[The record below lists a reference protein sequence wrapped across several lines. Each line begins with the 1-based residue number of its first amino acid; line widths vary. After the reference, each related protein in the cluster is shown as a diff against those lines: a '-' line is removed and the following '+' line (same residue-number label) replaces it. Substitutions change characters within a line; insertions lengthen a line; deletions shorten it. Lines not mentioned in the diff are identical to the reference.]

1 MCVNLRSAMTFSPRR
16 AILIAGRGEYKSCSD
31 GDRRHARLL
40 RRQPLPRPQPA
51 REYKDVQTKF
61 GIGQPV
67 PRLEDPRFITGRGR
81 FVDDIVLP
89 HLCHGVLVMSPHAHA
104 RIKTVDTTKAKAA
117 PGVLAVL
124 TAADVEADK
133 LGSLVPLMPE
143 DMGGPKGFRTLRAIL
158 SGGRVRAVGDRVAF
172 VVAETLTQAR
182 DAAEL
187 VEVEYEPL
195 PAVVAVEDALK
206 PGAPAVWDEAPDNVS
221 VNLMMGDKGTTDAAF
236 AKARHVVSVKL
247 VNNRVCANS
256 IEPRAAIGQYH
267 PDSESF
273 TLYSTTQNPHGTRSH
288 LARDVFKVPEVK
300 LRVISPDVGG
310 GFGMKGAVYPE
321 EALVLWASRRLGGR
335 PVKWV
340 ATRAEAFLAD
350 SHGRDQVVTGE
361 LALDE
366 HGKILGLRVNALH
379 DMGSHVFGAAM
390 VVPLFALRLAPGVYQ
405 IPAVHVLGRAVL
417 TNTIPLA
424 PYRGAGRPEATFL
437 IEQLLD
443 RAARVLGVDPVE
455 IRRRNYIPASAM
467 PHKLGT
473 GITYDSGDFVH
484 VMDECLHLA
493 DWNGFAKR
501 AAESKKNG
509 KLRGRGIGYFL
520 EEAAVFN
527 ERMVLRFD
535 PSGMLTILAGTHS
548 HGQGH
553 QTVYAQMV
561 SEWLGVPFENVR
573 FVQGDTDAVPIGRG
587 TYGSRSMHVGGNA
600 LKRAADA
607 IIEKAKPMAA
617 MMLEAAA
624 GDIEFKDGAFRIVG
638 TDRALPLTAVAQAF
652 YRPAMLPPQFDVGLE
667 ASGTFA
673 AEPPN
678 YPNGCH
684 VCEVEIDPETGLVTL
699 ARYAAVDD
707 VGRVMNRLL
716 CEGQI
721 HGGVAQGV
729 GQALME
735 RIVFDEVG
743 QLVTG
748 SFQDYAMPRADDF
761 PELVSELTEVPA
773 KTNPLGVKGAGEAGA
788 TGAPPAV
795 IGAVLDA
802 LRPLGIE
809 QIDMPA
815 TPDRVWALIKAH
827 EAKVA

>member
-1 MCVNLRSAMTFSPRR
+1 VA
-16 AILIAGRGEYKSCSD
+16 
-31 GDRRHARLL
+31 
-40 RRQPLPRPQPA
+40 
-51 REYKDVQTKF
+51 KF

-81 FVDDIVLP
+81 YVDDIEMP
-89 HLCHGVLVMSPHAHA
+89 HQCHGVLVMSPHAHA
-104 RIKTVDTTKAKAA
+104 RITSIGTVAAKAA

-124 TAADVEADK
+124 TGADAETDK
-133 LGSLVPLMPE
+133 IGSLVPIMPE
-143 DMGGPKGFRTLRAIL
+143 DMGGPKGYRTLRPIL
-158 SGGRVRAVGDRVAF
+158 SSGKVRAVGDRVAF
-172 VVAETLTQAR
+172 VVAETLQQAR

-187 VEVEYEPL
+187 IAIDYEPL
-195 PAVVAVEDALK
+195 PAVVALEDAVK
-206 PGAPAVWDEAPDNVS
+206 PGAPVIWDGAPNNVAVA
-221 VNLMMGDKGTTDAAF
+221 LMMGSKEATDAAF
-236 AKARHVVSVKL
+236 AGARHVVSVKL
-247 VNNRVCANS
+247 VNNRVSANS

-267 PDSESF
+267 PDGDNY
-273 TLYSTTQNPHGTRSH
+273 TLYSTSQNPHGTRSSVAGQV
-288 LARDVFKVPEVK
+288 LKVPQVK

-321 EALVLWASRRLGGR
+321 DALVLWASRRCGGR

-340 ATRAEAFLAD
+340 STRSEAFLGD

-366 HGKILGLRVNALH
+366 HGKALGLRVDALH
-379 DMGSHVFGAAM
+379 DMGSHVFDASM
-390 VVPLFALRLAPGVYQ
+390 VVPLFALKLAPGVYQ
-405 IPAVHVLGRAVL
+405 IPAVHAAGRAVL
-417 TNTIPLA
+417 TNTPPLQ
-424 PYRGAGRPEATFL
+424 PYRGAGRPEATYL
-437 IEQLLD
+437 IELLLD
-443 RAARVLGVDPVE
+443 RAAYALGIDPIE
-455 IRRRNYIPASAM
+455 IRRRNFVPPSAM
-467 PHKLGT
+467 PHKLHS
-473 GITYDSGDFVH
+473 GIAFDSGEFMR
-484 VMDECLHLA
+484 VMDECLKLA
-493 DWNGFAKR
+493 DWNGFSKR
-501 AAESKKNG
+501 AAESKKHG
-509 KLRGRGIGYFL
+509 KLRGRGIGYFI
-520 EEAAVFN
+520 EEAAIFN
-527 ERMVLRFD
+527 DRMTIRFD
-535 PSGMLTILAGTHS
+535 PSGTLMILAGTHS

-561 SEWLGVPFENVR
+561 HEWLGAPLDSISFL
-573 FVQGDTDAVPIGRG
+573 QGDTNEVAVGRG

-624 GDIEFKDGAFRIVG
+624 SDLEFKDGSFHIVG
-638 TDRALPLTAVAQAF
+638 TDRSLPLTAVAQSLH
-652 YRPAMLPPQFDVGLE
+652 RPMFLPPQFEVGLE

-673 AEPPN
+673 AEPSN
-678 YPNGCH
+678 FPNGCH
-684 VCEVEIDPETGLVTL
+684 LCEVEIDPETGVVTL

-707 VGRVMNRLL
+707 VGKVMNALL

-735 RIVFDEVG
+735 SIVFDADG

-748 SFQDYAMPRADDF
+748 SFQDYAMPRASDF
-761 PELVSELTEVPA
+761 PDLLSELTEVPA

-795 IGAVLDA
+795 ISAILDA

-809 QIDMPA
+809 HIDMPA
-815 TPDRVWALIKAH
+815 TPNKIWHAIKSAH
-827 EAKVA
+827 AAKLAAE

>member
-1 MCVNLRSAMTFSPRR
+1 MN
-16 AILIAGRGEYKSCSD
+16 
-31 GDRRHARLL
+31 
-40 RRQPLPRPQPA
+40 
-51 REYKDVQTKF
+51 KF

-67 PRLEDPRFITGRGR
+67 PRVEDPRFITGRGR
-81 FVDDIVLP
+81 YVDDIDLP
-89 HLCHGVLVMSPHAHA
+89 HQCYGVVVMSPHAHA
-104 RIKTVDTTKAKAA
+104 RIKRVDTAKAKAA
-117 PGVLAVL
+117 DGVLAVL
-124 TAADVEADK
+124 TGADVVADK
-133 LGSLVPLMPE
+133 LGSLAPPMPE
-143 DMGGPKGFRTLRAIL
+143 DMGGPKGFRSLRPIL
-158 SGGRVRAVGDRVAF
+158 IADKVRAVGERVAF
-172 VVAETLTQAR
+172 VVAETVEQAR
-182 DAAEL
+182 NAAEL
-187 VEVEYEPL
+187 IEIDYEPL
-195 PAVVAVEDALK
+195 PAAITVEDAVK
-206 PGAPAVWDEAPDNVS
+206 SGAPVIWDEAPNNVAFT
-221 VNLMMGDKGTTDAAF
+221 LMMGNKDATDAAF
-236 AKARHVVSVKL
+236 AGAKHVVTLKL
-247 VNNRVCANS
+247 NNTRITANS

-267 PDSESF
+267 PDGDNY
-273 TLYSTTQNPHGTRSH
+273 TLYSTSQNPHGTRSSVAGQV
-288 LARDVFKVPEVK
+288 LKIPETK

-310 GFGMKGAVYPE
+310 GFGMKHGGYPE
-321 EALVLWASRRLGGR
+321 DALVVWASRHVGGR

-340 ATRAEAFLAD
+340 STRSEALLGD
-350 SHGRDQVVTGE
+350 SQGRDQVVTGE

-366 HGKILGLRVNALH
+366 RGKVLGLRVNALH
-379 DMGSHVFGAAM
+379 AMGSHVFGASM
-390 VVPLFALRLAPGVYQ
+390 VVPLFAMRLAPGVYQ
-405 IPAVHVLGRAVL
+405 IPAVHCVGKAVF

-424 PYRGAGRPEATFL
+424 PYRGAGRPEATYL

-443 RAARVLGVDPVE
+443 RAANVIGIDPIE
-455 IRRRNYIPASAM
+455 IRRRNFIPSSAM
-467 PHKLGT
+467 PHKIQT

-484 VMDECLHLA
+484 VMDECLKVA

-527 ERMVLRFD
+527 DRMVLRFD

-561 SEWLGVPFENVR
+561 TEWLGVPFENVR

-587 TYGSRSMHVGGNA
+587 SYGSRSMHVGGNA
-600 LKRAADA
+600 LKKAADN

-617 MMLEAAA
+617 MMMEAAA
-624 GDIEFKDGAFRIVG
+624 GDIEFKDGSFRIVG
-638 TDRALPLTAVAQAF
+638 TDRAMKLTDVAKAF

-684 VCEVEIDPETGLVTL
+684 VCEVEVDPETGFVTL

-707 VGRVMNRLL
+707 VGKIMNHLL

-735 RIVFDEVG
+735 AIVFDAEG

-748 SFQDYAMPRADDF
+748 SFQDYAMPRAEDF
-761 PELVSELTEVPA
+761 PDLVSELTEVPA

-795 IGAVLDA
+795 IGAILDA
-802 LRPLGIE
+802 LKPLGIDH
-809 QIDMPA
+809 IDMPA
-815 TPDRVWALIKAH
+815 TPSRVWAAINARAQKAAA
-827 EAKVA
+827 E

>member
-1 MCVNLRSAMTFSPRR
+1 MN
-16 AILIAGRGEYKSCSD
+16 
-31 GDRRHARLL
+31 
-40 RRQPLPRPQPA
+40 
-51 REYKDVQTKF
+51 KF

-67 PRLEDPRFITGRGR
+67 PRVEDPRFITGRGR
-81 FVDDIVLP
+81 YVDDIDLP
-89 HLCHGVLVMSPHAHA
+89 HQCYGVVAMSPHAHA
-104 RIKTVDTTKAKAA
+104 RVKRVDTAKAKAA
-117 PGVLAVL
+117 GGVLAVL
-124 TAADVEADK
+124 TGADVVADK
-133 LGSLVPLMPE
+133 LGSLAPPMPE
-143 DMGGPKGFRTLRAIL
+143 DMGGPKGFRSLRPIL
-158 SGGRVRAVGDRVAF
+158 IADKVRAVGERVAF
-172 VVAETLTQAR
+172 VVAETVEQAR
-182 DAAEL
+182 NAAEL
-187 VEVEYEPL
+187 IEIDYEPL
-195 PAVVAVEDALK
+195 PAAITVEDAVK
-206 PGAPAVWDEAPDNVS
+206 SGAPVIWDEAPNNVAFT
-221 VNLMMGDKGTTDAAF
+221 LMMGNKDATDAAF
-236 AKARHVVSVKL
+236 AGAKHVVTMKL
-247 VNNRVCANS
+247 NNTRITANS

-267 PDSESF
+267 PDGDNY
-273 TLYSTTQNPHGTRSH
+273 TLYSTSQNPHGTRSSVAGQV
-288 LARDVFKVPEVK
+288 LKIPETK

-310 GFGMKGAVYPE
+310 GFGMKHGGYPE
-321 EALVLWASRRLGGR
+321 DALVVWASRHVGGQ

-340 ATRAEAFLAD
+340 STRSEALLGD
-350 SHGRDQVVTGE
+350 SQGRDQVVTGE

-366 HGKILGLRVNALH
+366 RGKVLGMRVNALH
-379 DMGSHVFGAAM
+379 AMGSHVFGASM
-390 VVPLFALRLAPGVYQ
+390 VVPLFAMRLAPGVYQ
-405 IPAVHVLGRAVL
+405 IPAVHCVGKAVF

-424 PYRGAGRPEATFL
+424 PYRGAGRPEATYL

-443 RAARVLGVDPVE
+443 RAANVIGIDPIE
-455 IRRRNYIPASAM
+455 IRRRNFIPSSAM
-467 PHKLGT
+467 PHKIQT

-484 VMDECLHLA
+484 VMDECLKVA

-501 AAESKKNG
+501 SAESKKNG

-527 ERMVLRFD
+527 DRMVLRFD

-561 SEWLGVPFENVR
+561 TEWLGVPFENVR

-587 TYGSRSMHVGGNA
+587 SYGSRSMHVGGNA
-600 LKRAADA
+600 LKKAADN

-617 MMLEAAA
+617 MMMEAAA
-624 GDIEFKDGAFRIVG
+624 GDIEFKDGSFRIVG
-638 TDRALPLTAVAQAF
+638 TDRAMKLTDVAKAF

-684 VCEVEIDPETGLVTL
+684 VCEVEVDPETGFVTL

-707 VGRVMNRLL
+707 VGKIMNHLL

-735 RIVFDEVG
+735 AIVFDADG

-748 SFQDYAMPRADDF
+748 SFQDYAMPRAEDF
-761 PELVSELTEVPA
+761 PDLVSELTEVPA

-795 IGAVLDA
+795 IGAILDA
-802 LRPLGIE
+802 LKPLGIDH
-809 QIDMPA
+809 IDMPA
-815 TPDRVWALIKAH
+815 TPSRVWAAINARATKTAA
-827 EAKVA
+827 E

>member
-1 MCVNLRSAMTFSPRR
+1 
-16 AILIAGRGEYKSCSD
+16 
-31 GDRRHARLL
+31 
-40 RRQPLPRPQPA
+40 
-51 REYKDVQTKF
+51 VQQKF

-67 PRLEDPRFITGRGR
+67 PRVEDPRFITGRGR
-81 FVDDIVLP
+81 YVDDIELP
-89 HLCHGVLVMSPHAHA
+89 QQCHGVVVMSPHAHA
-104 RIKTVDTTKAKAA
+104 AIKRVDTAKAKAA

-124 TAADVEADK
+124 TGADVVADR
-133 LGSLVPLMPE
+133 LGGLAPPMPE

-158 SGGRVRAVGDRVAF
+158 ATDKVRAVGDRVAF
-172 VVAETLTQAR
+172 VVAETQAQAR

-187 VEVEYEPL
+187 LEIDYEPL
-195 PAVVAVEDALK
+195 PAVTDVEDAVK
-206 PGAPAVWDEAPDNVS
+206 PGAPVIWDGAPNNVS
-221 VNLMMGDKGTTDAAF
+221 FTLMMGNKDATEAAF
-236 AKARHVVSVKL
+236 AAAKHVVKL
-247 VNNRVCANS
+247 KLHNNRITANA

-267 PDSESF
+267 PDGENY
-273 TLYSTTQNPHGTRSH
+273 TLHSTSQNPHGTRSAVAGQV
-288 LARDVFKVPEVK
+288 LKIPETK
-300 LRVISPDVGG
+300 LRVLSPDVGG
-310 GFGMKGAVYPE
+310 GFGMKHGGYPE
-321 EALVLWASRRLGGR
+321 DALVVWASRKVGGR

-340 ATRAEAFLAD
+340 STRVEALLGD
-350 SHGRDQVVTGE
+350 SQGRDQTVTGE

-366 HGKILGLRVNALH
+366 GGKILGLRVNALH
-379 DMGSHVFGAAM
+379 NMGSHVFGAAM

-405 IPAVHVLGRAVL
+405 IAAVHVVGRAVL

-424 PYRGAGRPEATFL
+424 PYRGAGRPEATYL

-443 RAARVLGVDPVE
+443 RAARVTGIDPVE

-493 DWNGFAKR
+493 DWNGFSKR
-501 AAESKKNG
+501 AAESKKRG

-561 SEWLGVPFENVR
+561 SEWLGVAFENVR

-607 IIEKAKPMAA
+607 IVEKAKPMAA

-652 YRPAMLPPQFDVGLE
+652 YRPVMLPPQFDVGLE

-735 RIVFDEVG
+735 RIVFDEAG

-815 TPDRVWALIKAH
+815 TPDRVWAAIKAH

>member
-1 MCVNLRSAMTFSPRR
+1 VN
-16 AILIAGRGEYKSCSD
+16 
-31 GDRRHARLL
+31 
-40 RRQPLPRPQPA
+40 
-51 REYKDVQTKF
+51 KF

-67 PRLEDPRFITGRGR
+67 PRVEDPRFITGRGR
-81 FVDDIVLP
+81 YVDDIDLP
-89 HLCHGVLVMSPHAHA
+89 HQCYGVVVMSPHAHA
-104 RIKTVDTTKAKAA
+104 RIKRVDTAKAKAA
-117 PGVLAVL
+117 DGVLAVL
-124 TAADVEADK
+124 TGADVVADK
-133 LGSLVPLMPE
+133 LGSLAPPMPE
-143 DMGGPKGFRTLRAIL
+143 DMGGPKGFRSLRPIL
-158 SGGRVRAVGDRVAF
+158 IADKVRAVGERVAF
-172 VVAETLTQAR
+172 VVAETVEQAR
-182 DAAEL
+182 SAAEL
-187 VEVEYEPL
+187 IEIEYEPL
-195 PAVVAVEDALK
+195 PAAITVEDAVK
-206 PGAPAVWDEAPDNVS
+206 TGAPVIWDEAPNNVAFT
-221 VNLMMGDKGTTDAAF
+221 LMMGNKDATDAAF
-236 AKARHVVSVKL
+236 AGAKHVVTLKL
-247 VNNRVCANS
+247 NNTRITANS

-267 PDSESF
+267 PDGDNY
-273 TLYSTTQNPHGTRSH
+273 TLYSTSQNPHGTRSSVAGQV
-288 LARDVFKVPEVK
+288 LKIPETK

-310 GFGMKGAVYPE
+310 GFGMKHGGYPE
-321 EALVLWASRRLGGR
+321 DALVVWASRHVGGR

-340 ATRAEAFLAD
+340 STRSEALLGD
-350 SHGRDQVVTGE
+350 SQGRDQVVTGE

-366 HGKILGLRVNALH
+366 RGKVLGMRVNALH
-379 DMGSHVFGAAM
+379 AMGSHVFGASM
-390 VVPLFALRLAPGVYQ
+390 VVPLFAMRLAPGVYQ
-405 IPAVHVLGRAVL
+405 IPAVHCVGKAVF

-424 PYRGAGRPEATFL
+424 PYRGAGRPEATYL

-443 RAARVLGVDPVE
+443 RAANVIGIDPIE
-455 IRRRNYIPASAM
+455 IRRRNFIPSSAM
-467 PHKLGT
+467 PHKIQT

-484 VMDECLHLA
+484 VMDECLKVA

-501 AAESKKNG
+501 SAESKKNG

-527 ERMVLRFD
+527 DRMVLRFD

-561 SEWLGVPFENVR
+561 TEWLGVPFENVR

-587 TYGSRSMHVGGNA
+587 SYGSRSMHVGGNA
-600 LKRAADA
+600 LKKAADN
-607 IIEKAKPMAA
+607 IVEKAKPMAA
-617 MMLEAAA
+617 MMMEAAA
-624 GDIEFKDGAFRIVG
+624 GDIEFKDGSFRIVG
-638 TDRALPLTAVAQAF
+638 TDRAMKLTDVAKAF

-684 VCEVEIDPETGLVTL
+684 ICEVEVDPETGFVTL

-707 VGRVMNRLL
+707 VGKIMNHLL

-735 RIVFDEVG
+735 AIVFDAEG

-748 SFQDYAMPRADDF
+748 SFQDYAMPRAEDF
-761 PELVSELTEVPA
+761 PDLVSELTEVPA

-795 IGAVLDA
+795 IGAILDA
-802 LRPLGIE
+802 LKPLGIDH
-809 QIDMPA
+809 IDMPA
-815 TPDRVWALIKAH
+815 TPSRVWAAIKAH
-827 EAKVA
+827 RT

>member
-1 MCVNLRSAMTFSPRR
+1 MN
-16 AILIAGRGEYKSCSD
+16 
-31 GDRRHARLL
+31 
-40 RRQPLPRPQPA
+40 
-51 REYKDVQTKF
+51 KF

-67 PRLEDPRFITGRGR
+67 PRVEDPRFITGRGR
-81 FVDDIVLP
+81 YVDDIDLP
-89 HLCHGVLVMSPHAHA
+89 HQCYGVVVMSPHAHA
-104 RIKTVDTTKAKAA
+104 RIKRVDTAKAKAA
-117 PGVLAVL
+117 DGVLAVL
-124 TAADVEADK
+124 TGADVIADK
-133 LGSLVPLMPE
+133 LGGLAPPMPE
-143 DMGGPKGFRTLRAIL
+143 DMGGPKGFRSLRAIL
-158 SGGRVRAVGDRVAF
+158 AADKVRAVGDRVAF
-172 VVAETLTQAR
+172 VIAETVEQAR
-182 DAAEL
+182 NAAEL
-187 VEVEYEPL
+187 LEIDYEPL
-195 PAVVAVEDALK
+195 PAVITVEDAVK
-206 PGAPAVWDEAPDNVS
+206 PGAPAVWDEAPNNVS
-221 VNLMMGDKGTTDAAF
+221 FTLMMGNKDATDAAF
-236 AKARHVVSVKL
+236 ASAKHVVTMKL
-247 VNNRVCANS
+247 TNTRITANS

-267 PDSESF
+267 PDGDNY
-273 TLYSTTQNPHGTRSH
+273 TLYSTSQNPHGTRSSVAGQV
-288 LARDVFKVPEVK
+288 LKIPETK

-310 GFGMKGAVYPE
+310 GFGMKHGGYPE
-321 EALVLWASRRLGGR
+321 DALVVWASRHVGGR

-340 ATRAEAFLAD
+340 STRSEALLGD
-350 SHGRDQVVTGE
+350 SQGRDQIVTGE

-366 HGKILGLRVNALH
+366 RGKVLGMRVNALH
-379 DMGSHVFGAAM
+379 AMGSHVFGASM
-390 VVPLFALRLAPGVYQ
+390 VVPLFAMRLAPGVYQ
-405 IPAVHVLGRAVL
+405 IPAVHCVGKAVF

-424 PYRGAGRPEATFL
+424 PYRGAGRPEATYL

-443 RAARVLGVDPVE
+443 RAANVIGIDPIE
-455 IRRRNYIPASAM
+455 IRRRNFIPSSAM
-467 PHKLGT
+467 PHKIQT

-484 VMDECLHLA
+484 VMDECLKVA

-501 AAESKKNG
+501 SAESKKNG

-527 ERMVLRFD
+527 DRMVLRFD

-561 SEWLGVPFENVR
+561 TEWLGVPFENVR

-587 TYGSRSMHVGGNA
+587 SYGSRSMHVGGNA
-600 LKRAADA
+600 LKKAADN

-617 MMLEAAA
+617 MMMEAAS
-624 GDIEFKDGAFRIVG
+624 GDIEFKDGSFRIVG
-638 TDRALPLTAVAQAF
+638 TDRAMKLTDVAKAF

-684 VCEVEIDPETGLVTL
+684 VCEVEVDPETGFVTL

-707 VGRVMNRLL
+707 VGKIINHLL

-721 HGGVAQGV
+721 HGGVAQGI

-735 RIVFDEVG
+735 AIVFDAEG

-748 SFQDYAMPRADDF
+748 SFQDYAMPRAEDF
-761 PELVSELTEVPA
+761 PDLVSELTEVPA

-795 IGAVLDA
+795 IGAILDA
-802 LRPLGIE
+802 LKPLGIDH
-809 QIDMPA
+809 IDMPA
-815 TPDRVWALIKAH
+815 TPSRVWAAIKASG
-827 EAKVA
+827 AKAAAE

>member
-1 MCVNLRSAMTFSPRR
+1 VN
-16 AILIAGRGEYKSCSD
+16 
-31 GDRRHARLL
+31 
-40 RRQPLPRPQPA
+40 
-51 REYKDVQTKF
+51 KF

-67 PRLEDPRFITGRGR
+67 PRVEDPRFITGRGR
-81 FVDDIVLP
+81 YVDDIDLP
-89 HLCHGVLVMSPHAHA
+89 HQCYGVVVMSPHAHA
-104 RIKTVDTTKAKAA
+104 RIKRVDAAKAKAA
-117 PGVLAVL
+117 GGVLAVL
-124 TAADVEADK
+124 TGADVIADK
-133 LGSLVPLMPE
+133 LGSLAPPMPE
-143 DMGGPKGFRTLRAIL
+143 DMGGPKGFRSLRAIL
-158 SGGRVRAVGDRVAF
+158 AADKVRAVGERVAF
-172 VVAETLTQAR
+172 VIAETVEQAR
-182 DAAEL
+182 NAAEL
-187 VEVEYEPL
+187 LEIDYEQL
-195 PAVVAVEDALK
+195 PAVITVEDAVK
-206 PGAPAVWDEAPDNVS
+206 PGAPAVWDEAPNNVS
-221 VNLMMGDKGTTDAAF
+221 FTLMMGSKDATDAAF
-236 AKARHVVSVKL
+236 ASAKHVVTLKL
-247 VNNRVCANS
+247 NNTRITANS

-267 PDSESF
+267 PDGDNY
-273 TLYSTTQNPHGTRSH
+273 TLYSTSQNPHGTRSSVAGQV
-288 LARDVFKVPEVK
+288 LKIPETK

-310 GFGMKGAVYPE
+310 GFGMKHGGYPE
-321 EALVLWASRRLGGR
+321 DALVVWASRHVGGR

-340 ATRAEAFLAD
+340 STRSEALLGD
-350 SHGRDQVVTGE
+350 SQGRDQVVTGE

-366 HGKILGLRVNALH
+366 RGKVLGLRVNALH
-379 DMGSHVFGAAM
+379 AMGSHVFGASM
-390 VVPLFALRLAPGVYQ
+390 VVPLFAMRLAPGVYQ
-405 IPAVHVLGRAVL
+405 IPAVHCVGKAVF

-424 PYRGAGRPEATFL
+424 PYRGAGRPEATYL

-443 RAARVLGVDPVE
+443 RAANVIGIDPIE
-455 IRRRNYIPASAM
+455 IRRRNFIPSSAM
-467 PHKLGT
+467 PHKIQT

-484 VMDECLHLA
+484 VMDECLKVA

-501 AAESKKNG
+501 SAESKKNG

-527 ERMVLRFD
+527 DRMVLRFD

-561 SEWLGVPFENVR
+561 TEWLGVPFENVR

-587 TYGSRSMHVGGNA
+587 SYGSRSMHVGGNA
-600 LKRAADA
+600 LKKAADN

-617 MMLEAAA
+617 MMMEAAA
-624 GDIEFKDGAFRIVG
+624 GDIEFKDGSFRIVG
-638 TDRALPLTAVAQAF
+638 TDRAMKLTDVAKAF

-684 VCEVEIDPETGLVTL
+684 VCEVEVDPETGFVTL

-707 VGRVMNRLL
+707 VGKIMNHLL

-735 RIVFDEVG
+735 AIVFDAEG

-748 SFQDYAMPRADDF
+748 SFQDYAMPRAEDF
-761 PELVSELTEVPA
+761 PDLVSELTEVPA

-795 IGAVLDA
+795 IGAILDA
-802 LRPLGIE
+802 LKPLGIDH
-809 QIDMPA
+809 IDMPA
-815 TPDRVWALIKAH
+815 TPARVWAAIKASATKAAA
-827 EAKVA
+827 E